1 MAKSALCG
9 IMIRSFGPVTSLIS
23 LTSQWKGKELMSA
36 NGDVDYYE
44 VLQVSDSAEPE
55 TVNRVYR
62 LLAQR
67 YHPDNRETG
76 NEARFREITDAYH
89 ILSSPEKRAQYDA
102 TYQKRR
108 NDRWRLVSA
117 GAQSEND
124 FEMEQVARLTVL
136 EALYT
141 KRRVEPQN
149 PGIYLLELEK
159 MLGRPREHLEFTIWF
174 LNQKKLINTDDARMY
189 LTADGAEYLEE
200 TYRSNLQ
207 QRKRLQSS
215 ND

>member
-1 MAKSALCG
+1 MG
-9 IMIRSFGPVTSLIS
+9 
-23 LTSQWKGKELMSA
+23 A

-44 VLQVSDSAEPE
+44 VLQVSESAEPE

-67 YHPDNRETG
+67 YHPDNQESG
-76 NEARFREITDAYH
+76 NEARFREITEAYH

-102 TYQKRR
+102 TYQQRR
-108 NDRWRLVSA
+108 KDRWRLVSA
-117 GAQSEND
+117 GPQSEND

-149 PGIYLLELEK
+149 PGSYLLELEK

>member
-1 MAKSALCG
+1 MG
-9 IMIRSFGPVTSLIS
+9 
-23 LTSQWKGKELMSA
+23 A

-44 VLQVSDSAEPE
+44 VLQVSDGAEPE

-62 LLAQR
+62 MLAQR

-76 NEARFREITDAYH
+76 NDSRFREITEAYH
-89 ILSSPEKRAQYDA
+89 ILSNPERRAQYDA

-108 NDRWRLVSA
+108 KERWRLVNA
-117 GAQSEND
+117 GNQSEND
-124 FEMEQVARLTVL
+124 FEMEQVVRLTVL

-141 KRRVEPQN
+141 KRRLEPHN
-149 PGIYLLELEK
+149 PGIYLVELERL
-159 MLGRPREHLEFTIWF
+159 LGRPREHLEFTIWF
-174 LNQKKLINTDDARMY
+174 LNQKKLINMDDARMQ
-189 LTADGAEYLEE
+189 LTADGAEFLEDS
-200 TYRSNLQ
+200 YRSNI

>member
-1 MAKSALCG
+1 MG
-9 IMIRSFGPVTSLIS
+9 T
-23 LTSQWKGKELMSA
+23 

-44 VLQVSDSAEPE
+44 VLQVSDGAEPE

-62 LLAQR
+62 MLAQR
-67 YHPDNRETG
+67 YHPDNQESG
-76 NEARFREITDAYH
+76 NEARFREITEAYQ
-89 ILSSPEKRAQYDA
+89 ILSNPEKRAQYDVRHR
-102 TYQKRR
+102 QRR
-108 NDRWRLVSA
+108 KDRWRLVSA

-124 FEMEQVARLTVL
+124 FEMEQVVRLTVL

-141 KRRVEPQN
+141 KRRLEPQN
-149 PGIYLLELEK
+149 PGIYLLELER

-200 TYRSNLQ
+200 SYRSNI